1 MREKIEETLDYYD
14 HRLAE
19 LTETRQQ
26 ELGNPKFMEITDLI
40 NKARQETSDQILTLL
55 EQELDKALLTDEEL
69 DDCYFNPPTT
79 IANEFLG
86 YEEVNRHIAQAQLDK
101 VKKILES

>member
-1 MREKIEETLDYYD
+1 MREKIEPLELSQDFENNLYRNVVHVLVETEKMIPGGQ
-14 HRLAE
+14 AE
-19 LTETRQQ
+19 RVIQV
-26 ELGNPKFMEITDLI
+26 M
-40 NKARQETSDQILTLL
+40 KALL
-55 EQELDKALLTDEEL
+55 KQELDKALLTDEEL

-101 VKKILES
+101 AKKILES